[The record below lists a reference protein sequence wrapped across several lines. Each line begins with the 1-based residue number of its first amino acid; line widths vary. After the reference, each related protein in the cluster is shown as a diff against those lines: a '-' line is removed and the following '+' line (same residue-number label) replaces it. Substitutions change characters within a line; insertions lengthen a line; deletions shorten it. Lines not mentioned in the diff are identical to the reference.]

1 MPVAYDFGSAE
12 FDGAVRAA
20 GRKAFDEA
28 LASGIPVFY
37 IDADGVNVME
47 RNDGRKF
54 EVRWLP
60 GAPSGENYA
69 VIRELTAHAA

>member
-12 FDGAVRAA
+12 FESAVCAA
-20 GRKAFDEA
+20 GRDAFDHA
-28 LASGIPVFY
+28 LASGIPAFY

-47 RNDGRKF
+47 RKDGRKF

-60 GAPSGENYA
+60 GAPSGENYEI
-69 VIRELTAHAA
+69 IRELTAHAS